1 MEAMQLGSDTKK
13 ETAIRRVQGGSL
25 EDRSSVY
32 ASVGALCTMLSAKFP
47 PTDAEPWDRTGLLV
61 GDPHN
66 PISRVAIALD
76 PTVSA
81 IHDAHDAGCNL
92 LVTHH
97 PAFLEP
103 PTAIIADATRSY
115 TGSIVFEAVRS
126 NVALANYHTALDV
139 SVEARNVLPRMLG
152 LVPYDVLEPI
162 GSPQARDGEDSSLHT
177 LVKGYGHMC
186 RVEARNVLPRML
198 GLVPYDVLE
207 PIGSPQARDGEDS
220 SLHTLVK
227 GYGHM
232 CRVHDDD
239 PLTLSTLAARCTS
252 VFGKPP
258 RVWGSF
264 SKPVHRVCT
273 WTGSAGNAAR
283 MCLAQSMDVL
293 ICGEIKYHDALEAA
307 ELGLSLIE
315 LGHDISELP
324 LATILAQA
332 VLDCGIHSDDVVI
345 INQNG
350 NWQTPESRRV

>member
-25 EDRSSVY
+25 EERSGIY

-152 LVPYDVLEPI
+152 LVPYDVL
-162 GSPQARDGEDSSLHT
+162 D
-177 LVKGYGHMC
+177 
-186 RVEARNVLPRML
+186 
-198 GLVPYDVLE
+198 

-307 ELGLSLIE
+307 DLGLSLIE